1 MSCLSSLK
9 NRPGTQKETDRN
21 ETKHNYQKVDVAK
34 PNVFK
39 KIKGRFENFKTD

>member
-21 ETKHNYQKVDVAK
+21 MQNYQKVKATK
-34 PNVFK
+34 PNIFQ
-39 KIKGRFENFKTD
+39 KIKGRFENFKTH

>member
-21 ETKHNYQKVDVAK
+21 ETMHNYQKVDVAK